1 MNILVAGGTGFLG
14 SALTTSLLADGHHIA
29 ILTRQEVNKPNHFR
43 WDGETV
49 EGWGHLMR
57 DMDAVINV
65 TGLSTDRW
73 PWTKRR
79 KQQFE
84 DSRVFP
90 ARALASAIAGA
101 SCRPRVYLQAS
112 GINHYGLRGDTLA
125 DESTPPGDDF
135 LARLTV
141 HWEAASEEIE
151 RLGVRRVICRTAPV
165 LAGREGL
172 LPLLKLPASLF
183 FGGKFG
189 TGSQA
194 MPWIHLSDQIAAVKF
209 LLNHRSASGP
219 FNLIAPEQ
227 TSNADFMRAV
237 AKALKRPYWFHIPTF
252 LLRMTLGEMSALLT
266 EGRYSHPRRLLE
278 LGFKFEYGSLPDA
291 LRNLVTSE
299 GVSK

>member
-1 MNILVAGGTGFLG
+1 MNILIAGGTGFLG
-14 SALTTSLLADGHHIA
+14 SALATRLLDDGHHVA
-29 ILTRQEVNKPNHFR
+29 ILTRRERNKPNHFR
-43 WDGETV
+43 WDGKTA
-49 EGWGHLMR
+49 EGWGHLIR
-57 DMDAVINV
+57 EMDAVINV

-101 SCRPRVYLQAS
+101 SRRPRVYLQTS
-112 GINHYGLRGDTLA
+112 GINHYGLRGATVA

-151 RLGVRRVICRTAPV
+151 RLGVRRVICRTAVV
-165 LAGREGL
+165 LSRRDGL
-172 LPLLKLPASLF
+172 FPLIKLPVWFF
-183 FGGKFG
+183 FGGRFG
-189 TGSQA
+189 SGSQA
-194 MPWIHLSDQIAAVKF
+194 MPWIHLSDQIDAINF
-209 LLNHRSASGP
+209 LLNHESASGP

-237 AKALKRPYWFHIPTF
+237 AKSLKRPYWFHVPTF
-252 LLRMTLGEMSALLT
+252 LLRMTLGEMSVLLT

>member
-14 SALTTSLLADGHHIA
+14 SALTTSLLADGHQIA
-29 ILTRQEVNKPNHFR
+29 TLTRQDVNKPNHFR
-43 WDGETV
+43 WDGKTV
-49 EGWGHLMR
+49 EGWGHLIR

-65 TGLSTDRW
+65 TGFSTDHW

-90 ARALASAIAGA
+90 ARAIASAIAG
-101 SCRPRVYLQAS
+101 SSRRPRIYLQTS
-112 GINHYGLRGDTLA
+112 GINHYGLRGATVA

-141 HWEAASEEIE
+141 LWETATEEIE
-151 RLGVRRVICRTAPV
+151 RLGVRRVICRTAVV
-165 LAGREGL
+165 LSRRKGL
-172 LPLLKLPASLF
+172 FPLIKLPVSLF

-189 TGSQA
+189 NGLQA
-194 MPWIHLSDQIAAVKF
+194 MPWIHLTDQIAAIEF
-209 LLNHRSASGP
+209 LLNHETASGS

-237 AKALKRPYWFHIPTF
+237 AKSLKRPYWFHIPTF
-252 LLRMTLGEMSALLT
+252 LLRMTLGEMSVLLT
-266 EGRYSHPRRLLE
+266 EGRYAYPKRLLE
-278 LGFKFEYGSLPDA
+278 LGFKFKYGTLTNA
-291 LRNLVTSE
+291 LQNLLNSE
-299 GVSK
+299 GVKR